1 MGYYFDD
8 SQSIN
13 AYEGTD
19 PQAINFIACIQIY
32 GTNLKH
38 GLYYRAY
45 TNNGIVRTTD
55 YRYLVD
61 FNKIFPD
68 SKDKEC
74 VWAFTKFYSA
84 GKSSFGWDIN
94 CFGPMVVYVNGEVA
108 YKSDIFKERYSE
120 NFTRVF
126 MDVEEAGTTSEFS
139 SKRQRRASA
148 VSSAHGSVSGIC
160 THLCRQRNVTV
171 KRVLYLQNLF
181 RTIMYLTLKS
191 V

>member
-19 PQAINFIACIQIY
+19 PQAIISSLAYRYMGQ
-32 GTNLKH
+32 NLKH

-68 SKDKEC
+68 SRKRNGD
-74 VWAFTKFYSA
+74 
-84 GKSSFGWDIN
+84 
-94 CFGPMVVYVNGEVA
+94 GPL
-108 YKSDIFKERYSE
+108 
-120 NFTRVF
+120 
-126 MDVEEAGTTSEFS
+126 
-139 SKRQRRASA
+139 QRFIQPGNL
-148 VSSAHGSVSGIC
+148 HSGGI
-160 THLCRQRNVTV
+160 
-171 KRVLYLQNLF
+171 
-181 RTIMYLTLKS
+181 
-191 V
+191 